1 MKKKRFKKD
10 ERGFALVVAILLLV
24 VMTIMGSTLVAL
36 VSNDFRENDRRDYYQ
51 QALYAAESG
60 ITQAKNDL
68 QSLATAGMPIAQTT
82 PWSGWPSWCS
92 ASRFNKLDKN
102 KVYLVKNL
110 PSEVKINTQI
120 ISSDTNEDKKY
131 QRYSYYYFIT
141 YTPDAVGD
149 SKNIKVKSVSSVGS
163 AGSNIGESSQY
174 KSQGS
179 STAQF
184 YSIFTCGRGEDDTVV
199 AVDVVVALKK

>member
-1 MKKKRFKKD
+1 MTKKRFKKK

-36 VSNDFRENDRRDYYQ
+36 VSNDFKENDRRDYYQ
-51 QALYAAESG
+51 QALYAAETG
-60 ITQAKNDL
+60 ITQAKFDL
-68 QSLATAGMPIAQTT
+68 QSLATSGMPTAQTT
-82 PWSGWPSWCS
+82 PWSGWPAWCS

-110 PSEVKINTQI
+110 PIEVKINTQI

-141 YTPDAVGD
+141 NTPDISGD
-149 SKNIKVKSVSSVGS
+149 SKNIKVKSVSTVGS
-163 AGSNIGESSQY
+163 VGSNIGESSQY

-179 STAQF
+179 STAQL
-184 YSIFTCGRGEDDTVV
+184 YSIFSCARGEDDTVV
-199 AVDVVVALKK
+199 ALDVVVLLKK